1 MSPAFKEWQIIVEAL
16 AAGEQILLL
25 RKGGIAEGRGG
36 FDPALARRFWLFPT
50 HFHAQREKTKPAA
63 AHRFAAPDAAGG
75 GAITLKA
82 FAEVAHTVFLA
93 DWPAV
98 AALDPFHVW
107 TEAAVREKFD
117 WGRPPGL
124 HALVVR
130 VHRLRQPVTFAPA
143 PEMGGCKSWI
153 ELPYAFDD
161 YTSDPVLADAD
172 WTARRIRLGLN

>member
-1 MSPAFKEWQIIVEAL
+1 MFPAFKEWHVVVEAL

-36 FDPALARRFWLFPT
+36 FDPAHARRFWLSPT
-50 HFHAQREKTKPAA
+50 QFHAQREKTKPAA
-63 AHRFAAPDAAGG
+63 AHWFSAPDAGG
-75 GAITLKA
+75 MITLKA
-82 FAEVAHTVFLA
+82 FAEVAHTSFLA
-93 DWPAV
+93 DWAAV

-130 VHRLRQPVTFAPA
+130 IHRLREPLTVAPT

-161 YTSDPVLADAD
+161 YASDPVLADTTWAEC
-172 WTARRIRLGLN
+172 RRLIGLG